1 MNGLKEVSRLIE
13 ESENSRNKQAISQD
27 AVMEWMSNNKVCS
40 CKSGSVFKCTHPTTL
55 QVLSVVL
62 EGNIDQVQY
71 TDRIKAIVEFLG
83 PKLSPEELTNI
94 WSLGEVS
101 GE

>member
-1 MNGLKEVSRLIE
+1 MQTV
-13 ESENSRNKQAISQD
+13 A
-27 AVMEWMSNNKVCS
+27 VCS
-40 CKSGSVFKCTHPTTL
+40 NVFTL